1 MLWSHF
7 DNDWNSE
14 TTQYDLNE
22 ARDWDDVS
30 ECPISKLY
38 PRVLSLFPWFL
49 FLGLSKDWGT
59 KILRRGRIL
68 DLIYV
73 SHSFFALKILNVSS
87 SHVMGTSKYTST
99 FQNTLRSLDRSHCN
113 DTVLSIWQRAYIWKE
128 MCKHKL
134 LLYWY
139 HTTVKYSSASWI

>member
-1 MLWSHF
+1 MTEMMCQ
-7 DNDWNSE
+7 NV
-14 TTQYDLNE
+14 QYQPPT
-22 ARDWDDVS
+22 S
-30 ECPISKLY
+30 
-38 PRVLSLFPWFL
+38 SLFPWFL

-59 KILRRGRIL
+59 KILRRGGIL
-68 DLIYV
+68 ELIYV

-87 SHVMGTSKYTST
+87 SCVMGTSKYTST
-99 FQNTLRSLDRSHCN
+99 FQNTLRCLDKSHYN

-139 HTTVKYSSASWI
+139 HITVKYSSASWI